1 MYWNRKERMSDDL
14 MELNDTELNY
24 TYFETD
30 SDGISYK
37 SDEGFML

>member
-1 MYWNRKERMSDDL
+1 MSDDL
-14 MELNDTELNY
+14 MELNDTELIY

-37 SDEGFML
+37 SDVIKKPFLF